1 MKYKSTIIRIAIH
14 LENLNPVYGEG
25 VTHVSIQDEKA
36 GPFITL
42 SQEGEDKH
50 ECIKTDIEELE
61 MITAEAKKLIGQ
73 FPKEKK
79 V

>member
-1 MKYKSTIIRIAIH
+1 MKYKSTIIKISIH
-14 LENLNPVYGEG
+14 LENVNPRNGEG
-25 VTHVSIQDEKA
+25 VTHVHIQDEGA
-36 GPFITL
+36 GPFLAL

-61 MITAEAKKLIGQ
+61 IITAEAKKLIGQ

>member
-14 LENLNPVYGEG
+14 PEYVNPVYGEG
-25 VTHVSIQDEKA
+25 VTHVHIQDEGA
-36 GPFITL
+36 GPFFTL
-42 SQEGEDKH
+42 SQVGEEKLK
-50 ECIKTDIEELE
+50 CIKTDIEELE
-61 MITAEAKKLIGQ
+61 LIAAEAKKLIGQ

>member
-14 LENLNPVYGEG
+14 PENVNPVYGEG
-25 VTHVSIQDEKA
+25 VTHVHIQDEAA

-42 SQEGEDKH
+42 SQVGDEKF
-50 ECIKTDIEELE
+50 ECVRIDLDELE
-61 MITAEAKKLIGQ
+61 LITAEAKKLIGQ

-79 V
+79 K